1 MKNLSWKTTVIGIF
15 GMLTLIGA
23 GALVYFGKAT
33 FAEVAAGLSFVTAF
47 LTGLAAIIAKDA
59 DKTGLPNG

>member
-1 MKNLSWKTTVIGIF
+1 
-15 GMLTLIGA
+15 MLTLIGA